1 MPGLTPAEMRNGAI
15 VAMSEDRII
24 GLNGG
29 LPWHYS
35 ADLKRFK
42 RRTIDT
48 TVIMGR
54 RTWESIGCKPLPR
67 RRNIVITG
75 AEFTDADCFTT
86 IESALATCTPPIWF
100 IGGAQLYAAVL
111 PYCDIIDVTYVPDV
125 VTDPDAVRFPEIDV
139 GEWHSGPLVR
149 YPDDPRLY
157 WRIFSRR

>member
-1 MPGLTPAEMRNGAI
+1 MSEPTSIETRHGAI
-15 VAMSEDRII
+15 VAMSEDRVI

-29 LPWHYS
+29 LPWHYP

-42 RRTIDT
+42 RRTLDS

-54 RTWESIGCKPLPR
+54 HTWESIGCKPLPR
-67 RRNIVITG
+67 RRNIVITRAG
-75 AEFTDADCFTT
+75 LTDADCFTT
-86 IESALATCTPPIWF
+86 VESALATCTPPIWF
-100 IGGAQLYAAVL
+100 IGGAQLYAAAL

-125 VTDPDAVRFPEIDV
+125 VTDPDVVRFPEIDA

-149 YPDDPRLY
+149 YTDDSRLY